1 MKGVAGTRN
10 CEWWLTNEAV
20 ILDTAGRYTTEDND
34 RDEWLAFLDMLAKNR
49 PRRPLN
55 GLLVAV
61 SVGDFVEL
69 DEEGSAALGQ
79 RIRERIDEVMTRLKM
94 VLPVYVLF
102 TKCDLLAGFVETF
115 GELSKNE
122 RGQIW
127 GFTLPVAEGKAPA
140 NGSAELF
147 DELSTQVSAWSLDR
161 LAKARR
167 LEDRERIFQFPAQF
181 EALRSN
187 LSEFIQTVFVAN
199 VYQDTPLL
207 RGVYFTSG
215 TQEGRPIDRVMR
227 AMASAF
233 GLQGAVPEAEA
244 APQDPKSYFL
254 RDVFG
259 KVIFK
264 DRSLA
269 VRSAS
274 ASRRDQLLQRA
285 YTIGG
290 LGLAA
295 LLIVLPTVSFF
306 RNLSLVHSTRD
317 LVAGLKGKLG
327 SSTATLKALTP
338 LRTRLEEL
346 LVTKHDGAPLSM
358 RFGMWQGDAV
368 LEELRPFYGT
378 TVRDLVVK
386 QVLDLS
392 DGDLAEFVKAPPPKL
407 VARTHLPYWEA
418 LKLHLLLTSPRED
431 GEPPLDDA
439 TQEWMLARI
448 TRPYFARALA
458 ESSEEGEA
466 LQLARGDLSP
476 APGAGPRAGAA
487 PRRAAGGA
495 EPDGPPRAPPGR
507 PGAGAGHRRRGTA
520 AGRSHPQWSPRRE
533 PARVHLQGAGPGR
546 VHQAGL
552 HREGRRAPQ
561 VGHEGR
567 RRLGPGRAGRRRLH
581 ARGSRV
587 RVLQGLHRRVARLPR
602 IHRARSHARRPGQGA
617 GPAGRPDRRHHPA
630 AVGALRARRGQHA
643 PRGAGGARSA
653 WTSRT
658 GSSRS
663 WRPPRRLRCRCPRAT
678 ATTRTGSS
686 PPPTCDSSSSRS
698 PASG

>member
-1 MKGVAGTRN
+1 QARPDQQPEIQALQSEFGKAVSALKSSKIARGKSDALGVLPWYVIIGPPGACKSTALSKSGLQFPYLSAGGRGVKGVAGTRN

-34 RDEWLAFLDMLAKNR
+34 RDEWLAFLDMLARNR

-61 SVGDFVEL
+61 SVGDFVDL

-79 RIRERIDEVMTRLKM
+79 RIRERMDEVMTRLKV

-115 GELSKNE
+115 GELGKNE

-127 GFTLPVAEGKAPA
+127 GFTLPVAEGRAP
-140 NGSAELF
+140 GERFAELF
-147 DELSTQVSAWSLDR
+147 DELSTQVSTWSLDR

-181 EALRSN
+181 DALRGN
-187 LSEFIQTVFVAN
+187 LSEFIQTVFAAN

-244 APQDPKSYFL
+244 AVQDPKSYFL

-264 DRSLA
+264 DQSLA

-274 ASRRDQLLQRA
+274 ASRRDLLVQRV
-285 YTIGG
+285 YTFGG
-290 LGLAA
+290 LALAA
-295 LLIVLPTVSFF
+295 LLIVLPAVSFF

-338 LRTRLEEL
+338 LRARLEEL
-346 LVTKHDGAPLSM
+346 LATRTEGPPLTM
-358 RFGMWQGDAV
+358 RFGMWQGDSV

-392 DGDLAEFVKAPPPKL
+392 DGDRGIAEDRRRDLNVACRAVEPGGQLRDPLAAERTLNRVPDGLATIRSEQIQDRRAQNLLRMRSAEQIHCRVIDERRAEVPADQDPVGKRLHEVAKQSVVFVEDGSSLGGLYFTPDGWSLAEIVP
-407 VARTHLPYWEA
+407 
-418 LKLHLLLTSPRED
+418 
-431 GEPPLDDA
+431 
-439 TQEWMLARI
+439 
-448 TRPYFARALA
+448 
-458 ESSEEGEA
+458 
-466 LQLARGDLSP
+466 
-476 APGAGPRAGAA
+476 
-487 PRRAAGGA
+487 
-495 EPDGPPRAPPGR
+495 
-507 PGAGAGHRRRGTA
+507 
-520 AGRSHPQWSPRRE
+520 
-533 PARVHLQGAGPGR
+533 
-546 VHQAGL
+546 
-552 HREGRRAPQ
+552 
-561 VGHEGR
+561 GR
-567 RRLGPGRAGRRRLH
+567 RR
-581 ARGSRV
+581 
-587 RVLQGLHRRVARLPR
+587 
-602 IHRARSHARRPGQGA
+602 IRARMQICRK
-617 GPAGRPDRRHHPA
+617 PAEGFPI
-630 AVGALRARRGQHA
+630 Q
-643 PRGAGGARSA
+643 
-653 WTSRT
+653 
-658 GSSRS
+658 
-663 WRPPRRLRCRCPRAT
+663 
-678 ATTRTGSS
+678 
-686 PPPTCDSSSSRS
+686 
-698 PASG
+698 